1 MKRYLSSIIAVGAA
15 LVAAVPLA
23 GYAGSTN
30 ASAKVTIQTS
40 ALNVLG
46 PFTASTATPTN
57 ISSGWQTVLEQEIKT
72 ANNWDLL
79 LTASF
84 EVGLLT
90 QTTVSSKN
98 MIQDTSTATASIKV
112 KALVDGV
119 ESPPGVVVFGKRTQ
133 QLTATLEG
141 AIANCLSVIT
151 NSAGGLQI
159 VLNTN
164 CVTAETIGLLED
176 TVAANSFVF
185 FAPGMTSGFHHV
197 QILAEIDAMGDNQN
211 GSFTA
216 TGLMGKGT
224 LSIEAARLVKDP
236 VYPYVINF

>member
-1 MKRYLSSIIAVGAA
+1 MKRYVTSIIAIAVA
-15 LVAAVPLA
+15 LASPLA
-23 GYAGSTN
+23 GYATSTN
-30 ASAKVTIQTS
+30 ASAKVTIQTT

-46 PFTASTATPTN
+46 PITASTATTSN
-57 ISSGWQTVLEQEIKT
+57 LSSGWQTVLEQDIKT
-72 ANNWDLL
+72 ANNYDVL

-98 MIQDTSTATASIKV
+98 MVTDTSTATASVKV
-112 KALVDGV
+112 QALVDGNQV
-119 ESPPGVVVFGKRTQ
+119 APGVVVYGKRTQ

-176 TVAANSFVF
+176 TMEANSFVF
-185 FAPGMTSGFHHV
+185 ASPNLSSGFHHI
-197 QILAEIDAMGDNQN
+197 QIQAEIDALGDNQS

-224 LSIEAARLVKDP
+224 LQAESVRLAKDP
-236 VYPYVINF
+236 VYPYVIGF